1 MGAMTALTHTRLRK
15 ADALTRNGHSATLHK
30 MMPST
35 AKLAP
40 IQIVDVREG
49 GPVRHAT
56 EGRARARALREKCV
70 DWLPR
75 VAAGLLPAMDAV
87 TRRWLLRSGSP
98 YAAEV
103 HAIAAELGFPGI
115 WFLNGCYQWGCT
127 ALACEQGDAPWLVR
141 TLDWPFPGLGSHL
154 EVARMRGA
162 SGDFDN
168 VTWPGYVGVL
178 TASAPGRF
186 AACINQAPMLR
197 RTRRPWLRPYD
208 IALNARQTWGVHS
221 IPPDHLLREV
231 FETCKTFGEAK
242 HRLETTP
249 IARPVIYILVGCYH
263 GERCV
268 IERTQD
274 GFATRDH
281 DTGAANDWLRSRPP
295 WEARVGAEVLFI
307 RTFDEAAENSRTRR
321 DHLAASPGPFV
332 GEFGWVSPPVLNS
345 QTRLAVEMC
354 PATGVLRAIGY
365 EQAEG
370 QELPEPVTLICEL
383 AAVA

>member
-1 MGAMTALTHTRLRK
+1 M
-15 ADALTRNGHSATLHK
+15 
-30 MMPST
+30 
-35 AKLAP
+35 
-40 IQIVDVREG
+40 
-49 GPVRHAT
+49 
-56 EGRARARALREKCV
+56 
-70 DWLPR
+70 W
-75 VAAGLLPAMDAV
+75 
-87 TRRWLLRSGSP
+87 
-98 YAAEV
+98 
-103 HAIAAELGFPGI
+103 
-115 WFLNGCYQWGCT
+115 
-127 ALACEQGDAPWLVR
+127 
-141 TLDWPFPGLGSHL
+141 
-154 EVARMRGA
+154 
-162 SGDFDN
+162 
-168 VTWPGYVGVL
+168 
-178 TASAPGRF
+178 
-186 AACINQAPMLR
+186 R

-208 IALNARQTWGVHS
+208 IALNARQTWGIRS

-268 IERTQD
+268 IECTQD

-281 DTGAANDWLRSRPP
+281 DTGAANDWLQSRPP

-383 AAVA
+383 AAAA

>member
-1 MGAMTALTHTRLRK
+1 MTTPSAARL
-15 ADALTRNGHSATLHK
+15 ASI
-30 MMPST
+30 
-35 AKLAP
+35 P
-40 IQIVDVREG
+40 IIDVRDD
-49 GPVRHAT
+49 GPVRHAR
-56 EGRARARALREKCV
+56 EGRARARALRDKCV

-75 VAAGLLPAMDAV
+75 VAVGLLPAIDSV
-87 TRRWLLRSGSP
+87 TRHWLLRSRSP

-127 ALACEQGDAPWLVR
+127 ALACEQGGVPWLVR
-141 TLDWPFPGLGSHL
+141 TLDWPFPGLGRHL
-154 EVARMRGA
+154 EVAQMRA
-162 SGDFDN
+162 AAGDFAS
-168 VTWPGYVGVL
+168 VTWPGYVGIL

-186 AACINQAPMLR
+186 AACINQAPMWR

-208 IALNARQTWGVHS
+208 IALNARQTWGIRS

-231 FETCKTFGEAK
+231 FETCKTFGDAK

-249 IARPVIYILVGCYH
+249 IARPVIYTLVGCHH
-263 GERCV
+263 GERSV
-268 IERTQD
+268 IERTHD
-274 GFATRDH
+274 GFASRDN

-295 WEARVGAEVLFI
+295 WEARVGAEVLFT

-321 DHLAASPGPFV
+321 EHLTAWPGPFV

-370 QELPEPVTLICEL
+370 QELPEPVTLTCEL
-383 AAVA
+383 AAAA

>member
-1 MGAMTALTHTRLRK
+1 MTHTRHRK
-15 ADALTRNGHSATLHK
+15 TDALTRNGHSATLY
-30 MMPST
+30 MMMLS
-35 AKLAP
+35 AARLVP
-40 IQIVDVREG
+40 IPIVDVRDD

-56 EGRARARALREKCV
+56 EGRARARALRDKCV

-75 VAAGLLPAMDAV
+75 VAARLLPAMDSV
-87 TRRWLLRSGSP
+87 TRRWLVRSGSP

-103 HAIAAELGFPGI
+103 HAIAGELGFPGI

-127 ALACEQGDAPWLVR
+127 ALAREQGGAPWLVR
-141 TLDWPFPGLGSHL
+141 TLDWPFPGLGRHL
-154 EVARMRGA
+154 EVARMRGTA
-162 SGDFDN
+162 GDFDN
-168 VTWPGYVGVL
+168 VTWPGYVGIL

-186 AACINQAPMLR
+186 AACINQAPMWR

-208 IALNARQTWGVHS
+208 IALNAQQTWGIRS

-231 FETCKTFGEAK
+231 FETCKTFREAK

-249 IARPVIYILVGCYH
+249 IARPVIYTLIGCYH

-274 GFATRDH
+274 GFASRDRA
-281 DTGAANDWLRSRPP
+281 TGAANDWLRSRPP
-295 WEARVGAEVLFI
+295 WEARVAAEVLFT

-321 DHLAASPGPFV
+321 DHLETWPGPF
-332 GEFGWVSPPVLNS
+332 GGGFEWVSPPVLNS
-345 QTRLAVEMC
+345 QTRLAVEMS

-365 EQAEG
+365 EQAED
-370 QELPEPVTLICEL
+370 QEMPEPVTQTCEL
-383 AAVA
+383 AATA